1 MQKLLWRHKRSAK
14 FKHQFE
20 SEIKMA
26 NSQCAL
32 SNQNIVEQLKETA
45 KKKHMKAT
53 QTSRAGGELFF
64 VWKA

>member
-1 MQKLLWRHKRSAK
+1 
-14 FKHQFE
+14 
-20 SEIKMA
+20 MA

-64 VWKA
+64 V